1 MVDYLYILF
10 LEVVVDEM
18 LFPRGPGRPA
28 KRAGAGLAGLSFRV
42 DGRLKNLLLD
52 ISEGYDMSMTELLL
66 YMTLKEAG
74 LESLDEFDG

>member
-28 KRAGAGLAGLSFRV
+28 KRAEAGLAGLSFRV